1 MATHPDDPNVH
12 QPGDEP
18 AAKPDEG
25 QPSKHTKLPRQ
36 PGKPT
41 MLQPDTEKEGAQPAV
56 PNMSLDRP
64 GEKTDMIG
72 EQDIP
77 ELEAV
82 PESDATEAIPASDVA
97 DMLPVEEAEPVSEI
111 HHAEAVFDELEAL
124 PISDVAEAQPI
135 SDAGHPHRPIDV
147 TGADVPVGA
156 EQVLEE
162 VPGHAESAKAGTGSS
177 DVLGPPPDSGAEA
190 VLGNEPLDR
199 GSRPSAR
206 VESPIRAEPDDDAV
220 NLGGPPGPGGKKP
233 TRAQMDGTE
242 EVLAGEPTGRG
253 SSAINWNEIGEDS
266 GARVKP
272 VEDETVPFDAI
283 GEGSSNDSLL
293 NAEDLAKHADDGSAV
308 DLGEMP
314 PKSKSPS
321 GIDAVAEAL
330 ESGVSIEDE
339 VPLSPKPT
347 PSVEF
352 DDILTD
358 SAESLPPVKK
368 GNGKKGAEDD
378 VESQEP
384 TDDNLEAVGRA
395 KKKKKK
401 DDADDEAAAL
411 FTEDEAEAV
420 AVPAEDEAAA
430 IPVDDDEAVAA
441 PIGAEDTDLEPA
453 SKKDE
458 GTPSK
463 GRGKA
468 AAAPAP
474 VRGSGCMGWVV
485 GSALGILIG
494 AAGTY
499 GALSFLAPAPAPVAK
514 VGPIVPPQP
523 QAEPSLTPVQKAY
536 PALAAGNYAQVI
548 EDLKDEADPA
558 AVAVRGEAKWLKYA
572 KAKLDAKEPLKE
584 SDPDVQDALKDLG
597 KDSTRGKEVLQ
608 IARETETQT
617 QLAQARQSVD
627 TLNKNLA
634 KAEADRKQADALMKD
649 IGGALVSA
657 KIIANAGQ
665 VSPDSVRKLIK
676 ALGDNQAALAGV
688 NKILQNANVKDGG
701 AQGVAELLAAKKNA
715 DDKLTEVDK
724 ALAQAKVKDAGAKGV
739 QALVAA
745 RAQAQKD
752 RDELNAAIKAA
763 YDEMVKANV
772 VKPGSD
778 PRKALVEG
786 AKAARERG
794 ESPLTQPLM
803 YLGSTLASM
812 AQGVG
817 QLVAR
822 GVDTTAMATD
832 LALWEGRGRFMQTP
846 VQNLDLYA
854 ALLQDRSV
862 ANAKQLQAIRSEVD
876 WVLTRDAK
884 VTPTD
889 RAKALYVSGL
899 ALRNERKFDAAR
911 KALGGAVKHEG
922 AKNAAWQK
930 QAEAALAELTNPQAY
945 YLPQIE
951 RLQAT
956 GDIKAAITETDRALQ
971 AMPGDGTLLA
981 ERGLLRL
988 ESVRAKG
995 KLSAAEQQQIRKDA
1009 EAAIKAP
1016 GGSAEGAYVLG
1027 RLEEQLGQYA
1037 KAEAHYRDA
1046 IRAHKG
1052 DDAAL
1057 VRYRV
1062 ALAHVLLQTRP
1073 AAAAPAPADDKKG
1086 ADTATSAAQP
1096 TSVMHPVTALV
1107 LTAVIGAQNGDAVE
1121 KEDPAAAKR
1130 LREAIDLAKTLAT
1143 SKDAKVKAEG
1153 YDLLGKAVTAAGG
1166 QLTSATCL
1174 ELARGLIDESDP
1186 KVRGS
1191 GMMLKGLGLA
1201 KKGEHSDGLR
1211 EYSRGLAL
1219 LNPDLA
1225 LGTMVEKHPAF
1236 RHPFS
1241 ESTPNPLLAEKHFGN
1256 GLHLYW
1262 KRRYPEAEEEFRQ
1275 ALAYFS
1281 QDARYAY
1288 WMGLAQLAQK
1298 TRSKREQAYFS
1309 FEQGARL
1316 EAQERPTIG
1325 EINASLERIQGDV
1338 RRLLNSYRFRETAT
1352 AAP

>member
-12 QPGDEP
+12 QSGDEST
-18 AAKPDEG
+18 AKPDEG
-25 QPSKHTKLPRQ
+25 KPSKHTKLPRQ

-41 MLQPDTEKEGAQPAV
+41 MLQPGEEQEAAHADV
-56 PNMSLDRP
+56 PNMSLDKP
-64 GEKTDMIG
+64 GEKTEMIG
-72 EQDIP
+72 EDIP

-82 PESDATEAIPASDVA
+82 PESEATEAIPASDVA
-97 DMLPVEEAEPVSEI
+97 DMLPVEEAEPVSDI
-111 HHAEAVFDELEAL
+111 HHAEAVFDELEAV
-124 PISDVAEAQPI
+124 PISDVAEAQPT
-135 SDAGHPHRPIDV
+135 SDAGHPQRPVDG
-147 TGADVPVGA
+147 TGADVPAGM
-156 EQVLEE
+156 EQVLGE

-177 DVLGPPPDSGAEA
+177 DVLGSPPDSGAEA
-190 VLGNEPLDR
+190 VLGNEPLER

-233 TRAQMDGTE
+233 ARAEMEGTE

-330 ESGVSIEDE
+330 ESGVSIDDE

-378 VESQEP
+378 VETLEP

-395 KKKKKK
+395 SRKKKK
-401 DDADDEAAAL
+401 DEEAAFA
-411 FTEDEAEAV
+411 EDEAEAV
-420 AVPAEDEAAA
+420 AVPDEDEAAA
-430 IPVDDDEAVAA
+430 IPVDEDEAVAA
-441 PIGAEDTDLEPA
+441 PISAEDTDLEPA

-458 GTPSK
+458 KEPPSK
-463 GRGKA
+463 GRGRA
-468 AAAPAP
+468 ATAPA
-474 VRGSGCMGWVV
+474 RGSGWMGWLV
-485 GSALGILIG
+485 GTGVGILVG

-499 GALSFLAPAPAPVAK
+499 GALSFLAPTPSPAPKA
-514 VGPIVPPQP
+514 GPIVQPQP
-523 QAEPSLTPVQKAY
+523 QAEPNLTPVQKAY
-536 PALAAGNYAQVI
+536 PALAAGNYAQVV
-548 EDLKDEADPA
+548 EELKDEADPA

-572 KAKLDAKEPLKE
+572 KAKLDAKEPLKD

-597 KDSTRGKEVLQ
+597 KDSTRGKEVLH
-608 IARETETQT
+608 ILRETETQT
-617 QLAQARQSVD
+617 QLAQARQSLD
-627 TLNKNLA
+627 ALNKNLA
-634 KAEADRKQADALMKD
+634 KAEADRKQTDALMKD

-665 VSPDSVRKLIK
+665 VSPDSVRKLLK
-676 ALGDNQAALAGV
+676 ALVDNQAALAGV
-688 NKILQNANVKDGG
+688 NKVLQNANIKDGG
-701 AQGVAELLAAKKNA
+701 AQGVAALLAAKKNA
-715 DDKLTEVDK
+715 DEKLTEVDK
-724 ALAQAKVKDAGAKGV
+724 ALAEAKVKDAGAKGV
-739 QALVAA
+739 QELVAA
-745 RAQAQKD
+745 RTQAQKD
-752 RDELNAAIKAA
+752 RDELNAAVKAA

-772 VKPGSD
+772 VKPGID
-778 PRKALVEG
+778 PRKALAEG
-786 AKAARERG
+786 ARAARERG

-803 YLGSTLASM
+803 YLGSTLGNM

-822 GVDTTAMATD
+822 GVDTTAMAAD
-832 LALWEGRGRFMQTP
+832 LAIWEGRGRFMQTP
-846 VQNLDLYA
+846 AQNLDLYA
-854 ALLQDRSV
+854 ALLQDRSL
-862 ANAKQLQAIRSEVD
+862 ANAKQLAAIRGEVD

-884 VTPTD
+884 VTPAD

-899 ALRNERKFDAAR
+899 ALRNEGKFDAAR
-911 KALGGAVKHEG
+911 KALAGAVKHEG

-930 QAEAALAELTNPQAY
+930 QAQAALGELTNAHAY

-951 RLQAT
+951 QLQAA
-956 GDIKAAITETDRALQ
+956 GNIKAAITETDRALQ
-971 AMPGDGTLLA
+971 AMPGNGALLA
-981 ERGLLRL
+981 ERGRLRL
-988 ESVRAKG
+988 ESVRGKG

-1016 GGSAEGAYVLG
+1016 GGAAAGAYVLG
-1027 RLEEQLGQYA
+1027 RLEEQLGQYG

-1046 IRAHKG
+1046 IKAHKG
-1052 DDAAL
+1052 DDATL

-1073 AAAAPAPADDKKG
+1073 AAAAPAPAEDKNG
-1086 ADTATSAAQP
+1086 AETAAQP
-1096 TSVMHPVTALV
+1096 LSVMHPVTALM
-1107 LTAVIGAQNGDAVE
+1107 LTVVIGAQNGDAVE

-1130 LREAIDLAKTLAT
+1130 LREAFELAKTLAT
-1143 SKDAKVKAEG
+1143 SKDAKVRAEG
-1153 YDLLGKAVTAAGG
+1153 YDLLGKAVTAAGR

-1174 ELARGLIDESDP
+1174 ELAQGLIDESDP

-1201 KKGEHSDGLR
+1201 KKGERSDGLR
-1211 EYSRGLAL
+1211 EYSRGLEI

-1225 LGTMVEKHPAF
+1225 LGTMVEQHPAF

-1262 KRRYPEAEEEFRQ
+1262 KRRYAEAEEEFRQ

-1288 WMGLAQLAQK
+1288 WMGLSQLAQK
-1298 TRSKREQAYFS
+1298 TQSKREQAYFS

-1316 EAQERPTIG
+1316 EAQERPSIS

-1338 RRLLNSYRFRETAT
+1338 RRVLNSYRFRETAT
-1352 AAP
+1352 AAK